1 MSNKHDN
8 NKLASIYE
16 NVHAA
21 TSPASTA
28 SSDDQFAEA
37 FELALDEMGDQALQN
52 ITNAFKLVRNPAK
65 ALHALQVAIVSQ
77 NGYRNQDMDFDDE
90 AEDSREQGQDQN

>member
-1 MSNKHDN
+1 MIKPDN
-8 NKLASIYE
+8 TKLANLYE
-16 NVHAA
+16 NMNQ
-21 TSPASTA
+21 PTA